1 MPPPTAPLD
10 VAPADA
16 IRRILNGDFSWAD
29 PLFITDPASGRPTCR
44 IVEWIERGE
53 FENQPKALA
62 EALSCACFSGRTD
75 VARYLLDR
83 GVDPAA
89 GNGTGL
95 NAVHWAANR
104 GQLET
109 VKLLLER
116 KAPLELRNMYG
127 GTVLCSA
134 VWSAV
139 NEPKPDHIRIIEAL
153 LEAGADVREAEYP
166 SGSDAVDAVLRRF
179 GAITA

>member
-1 MPPPTAPLD
+1 MPTTAPLD
-10 VAPADA
+10 VDPAEA
-16 IRRILNGDFSWAD
+16 IRRIAKGDFSWAD
-29 PLFITDPASGRPTCR
+29 PLLVTGPASGRPTCR
-44 IVEWIERGE
+44 IIEWIERGE
-53 FENQPKALA
+53 FDNQPKPLA
-62 EALSCACFSGRTD
+62 EALSCACFNGRTD

-83 GVDPAA
+83 GIDPAA

-127 GTVLCSA
+127 GTVLGGA

-139 NEPKPDHIRIIEAL
+139 NEPKPDHVRIIEAL
-153 LEAGADVREAEYP
+153 LEAGADVREAEFP
-166 SGSDAVDAVLRRF
+166 SGNDAVDAVLQRF
-179 GAITA
+179 GASTA